1 MAKLIAKKGK
11 FGIQD
16 GSPGLVVTGVDSC
29 LKGRVF
35 ESIHSILRRWIIFH
49 FHFLLNSDVFMMFVK
64 GIK

>member
-1 MAKLIAKKGK
+1 MAG
-11 FGIQD
+11 GE
-16 GSPGLVVTGVDSC
+16 SPGLVVTGVDSC